1 MILPSKAELFELI
14 KLDFANEYNIP
25 VEDLGTDFL
34 AEASVLATI
43 EYNLSLRIANEKAN
57 VWVGSADAET
67 LYAIGLDKIG
77 RLPFPAVAGIY
88 ECSTT
93 QIGTETAV
101 IPLGTQFKKGVF
113 VYETLANIDPGDNV
127 QVRALIAGTEN
138 ILIATDELTSVS
150 PLSSIQDIITV
161 LSVVQ
166 APSDQEDIEDYR
178 TDILNSFILR
188 PSGGNAS
195 DYILWAA
202 DVSDIRT
209 VYPYAAD
216 GEAGKINIYC
226 EGVSVFEPISAK
238 IDEVIEAIKYDTN
251 GIGRVMVDLFP
262 FITNTY
268 IVPVQI
274 TDINIEITSGDTG
287 QQIAAEN
294 IIKAYLLNIRPYL
307 PTLNQVRDPEDDT
320 VTQQALISTLSENGI
335 TFASL
340 ILKVKPLGGGEITV
354 TEYQVGDADDP
365 TFYGEIP
372 VLETLTITP

>member
-1 MILPSKAELFELI
+1 MSTKLELFEQI

-25 VEDLGTDFL
+25 VEDLGSNFI
-34 AEASVLATI
+34 AESAVLATI
-43 EYNLSLRIANEKAN
+43 EYNLQLRLTEIAAN

-67 LYAIGLDKIG
+67 LLAIGLDKIG

-88 ECSTT
+88 NCSTT
-93 QIGTETAV
+93 QIGSETAM
-101 IPLGTQFKKGVF
+101 IPLGTQFKKGIF
-113 VYETLANIDPGDNV
+113 VYETLATINPGQNV
-127 QVRALIAGTEN
+127 EVRALIAGTEN
-138 ILIATDELTSVS
+138 QLSVSDELTSVS
-150 PLSSIQDIITV
+150 PLTSIQDIITV

-166 APSDQEDIEDYR
+166 APSDEEDIEDYR
-178 TDILNSFILR
+178 TDLINSYILR

-216 GEAGKINIYC
+216 GEVGKINVYC
-226 EGVSVFEPISAK
+226 EGVSVFEPIPAK
-238 IDEVIEAIKYDTN
+238 IDEVIEAFKYDTEGN
-251 GIGRVMVDLFP
+251 GRIIVDLFP

-287 QQIAAEN
+287 QQASAEQV
-294 IIKAYLLNIRPYL
+294 IRDYLLGIRPYL
-307 PTLNQVRDPEDDT
+307 PTLNKVRDPAKDT
-320 VTQQALISTLSENGI
+320 VTQQGLIKVLSDNDI

-340 ILKVKPLGGGEITV
+340 ILKVKPLGGGEVTV
-354 TEYQVGDADDP
+354 TEYQVGDADNP
-365 TFYGEIP
+365 AFYGEIP